1 MAISGV
7 AIGPPLRLYAIKWT
21 RQQMTN
27 REHERVPMLGQ
38 IVGEIMVFEPMA
50 VTALSIKG
58 LAVDTRFPLHL
69 NSLHEMRLTLGPLP
83 VVVKAR
89 VVHSHIS
96 DVDQDVV
103 TYHSGME
110 FVELPDRVRTVIDE
124 FLSAV
129 KAHRAGT

>member
-1 MAISGV
+1 
-7 AIGPPLRLYAIKWT
+7 
-21 RQQMTN
+21 MTIN

-38 IVGEIMVFEPMA
+38 LVGEIMVYEPMA
-50 VTALSIKG
+50 VTELSVNG

-69 NSLHEMRLTLGPLP
+69 NSLHEMRLTLGALP

-110 FVELPDRVRTVIDE
+110 FVELPERVRMAIGE
-124 FLSAV
+124 FLAAV

>member
-1 MAISGV
+1 MA
-7 AIGPPLRLYAIKWT
+7 
-21 RQQMTN
+21 Q
-27 REHERVPMLGQ
+27 REYERVPMLGQ
-38 IVGEIMVFEPMA
+38 LVGEVMVFEPLA
-50 VTALSIKG
+50 VTELSVKG

-69 NSLHEMRLTLGPLP
+69 NSLHDMRLTLGSLP

-89 VVHSHIS
+89 VIHSHIS

-110 FVELPDRVRTVIDE
+110 FVELPDRVRTVISE
-124 FLSAV
+124 FLAAV

>member
-1 MAISGV
+1 
-7 AIGPPLRLYAIKWT
+7 
-21 RQQMTN
+21 MTPDRKKMNN
-27 REHERVPMLGQ
+27 REHERVSMLGQ
-38 IVGEIMVFEPMA
+38 LVGEIMVFEPLT
-50 VTALSIKG
+50 VTELSVNG

-69 NSLHEMRLTLGPLP
+69 NSLHEMRLTLGSVP

-96 DVDQDVV
+96 DVDQDVI

-110 FVELPDRVRTVIDE
+110 FVELPERVRTTIAG

-129 KAHRAGT
+129 KTCRAGT

>member
-1 MAISGV
+1 M
-7 AIGPPLRLYAIKWT
+7 PE
-21 RQQMTN
+21 
-27 REHERVPMLGQ
+27 REYERVPMLGLLA
-38 IVGEIMVFEPMA
+38 GEIMVFEPMA
-50 VTALSIKG
+50 VTQLSVKG

-69 NSLHEMRLTLGPLP
+69 NSLHEMRLTLGAMP

-96 DVDQDVV
+96 GVDQDVV

-110 FVELPDRVRTVIDE
+110 FVELPDRVRTAIAE

>member
-1 MAISGV
+1 
-7 AIGPPLRLYAIKWT
+7 
-21 RQQMTN
+21 MTH

-38 IVGEIMVFEPMA
+38 LVGEIMVFEPMA
-50 VTALSIKG
+50 VTELSVNG

-69 NSLHEMRLTLGPLP
+69 NSLHEMRLTLGSLP

-96 DVDQDVV
+96 DVDQDLV

-110 FVELPDRVRTVIDE
+110 FVELPERVRTVIGE

-129 KAHRAGT
+129 KAHRAGA

>member
-1 MAISGV
+1 
-7 AIGPPLRLYAIKWT
+7 
-21 RQQMTN
+21 MTQ
-27 REHERVPMLGQ
+27 REYERVPMLGQ
-38 IVGEIMVFEPMA
+38 LVGEIMVFEPLA
-50 VTALSIKG
+50 VTELSVKG

-69 NSLHEMRLTLGPLP
+69 NSLHDMRLTLGSLP

-89 VVHSHIS
+89 VIHSHIT

-110 FVELPDRVRTVIDE
+110 FVELPDRVRTVISE
-124 FLSAV
+124 FLAAV

>member
-1 MAISGV
+1 
-7 AIGPPLRLYAIKWT
+7 
-21 RQQMTN
+21 
-27 REHERVPMLGQ
+27 MLGLLK
-38 IVGEIMVFEPMA
+38 GEIMVFEPMA
-50 VTALSIKG
+50 VTQLSVKG

-69 NSLHEMRLTLGPLP
+69 NSLHEMRLTLGSMP
-83 VVVKAR
+83 VVVRAR

-96 DVDQDVV
+96 EVDQDVV

-110 FVELPDRVRTVIDE
+110 FVELPDRVRTAIDE